1 MAKITLPSGTKIPNH
16 VVIMPDGDRRWARMR
31 GKTTSEGHKAGMEN
45 MLKLTRAARDW
56 GIHTVSAWGLST
68 ENWQERPKDEVDFLM
83 KGIASYLDQYLD
95 EMHQNGVKIVHLGR
109 KDRLPKFL
117 LDKIAEVEKKT
128 LRNTKHIFNIG
139 LDYNGWD
146 EIVRMTQKIKDSGIP
161 ENQIDRKTIDKFMDT
176 ADQPYPYI
184 DLYIRTSGEQRTSG
198 FMMWQAD
205 YAEFY
210 WEPDYFPAF
219 TPEKLKEAVLDYSRR
234 RRRFGGNDAEEHFKF
249 SPKVVAGLEL
259 QWQHA
264 LNLGENERLRDL
276 VIRYVKEHY
285 GLSKDLAKTAGL
297 ELAKALVYGKKED
310 WTKAKVALE
319 GLYEIVRKTLG
330 LALEPEIVA
339 NIEIDLWKNGV
350 TEEKLKNLLAE
361 KFRVSHFQ
369 ASKSAHLGWLA
380 STTEGNSKKNFLE
393 KFYQAIKERVA

>member
-31 GKTTSEGHKAGMEN
+31 GKTPSEGHKAGMEN

-161 ENQIDRKTIDKFMDT
+161 ANQIDRKTIDKFMDT